1 MVGTHNE
8 AVLNKL
14 SKHELV
20 QLFLNTEA
28 NIGSKISVISS
39 EIKDQLEA
47 EASILNSVNEKGL

>member
-8 AVLNKL
+8 AVLNAL

-39 EIKDQLEA
+39 EIKD
-47 EASILNSVNEKGL
+47 